1 MKNIFLSLLS
11 LAISFVAISQAP
23 VPFSWS
29 VPNTT
34 LPAGVTMG
42 VTSGGAS
49 FPPSFYASNGNVAA
63 PSVKLNGDHHY
74 VTINI
79 AAQGGVL
86 SYYLKGQNT
95 TGAPFQG
102 TLDIQFSANGTSWST
117 IRTLKDSGSISTT
130 AYTQYKDTCLPN
142 TRYIRF
148 FYTDKISGV
157 NVSLD
162 DIEIGVP
169 LPKPEAEIQ
178 ATIGTDTVFSGANY
192 YTSEAVSST
201 KRINV
206 IIENQGTDSTL
217 KITGVTSSNSA
228 EFSVVSFP
236 STVDSLSSDT
246 LKIDFTP
253 TAAGTRTSTISI
265 ANNDATENPYVINMV
280 GYGNGLA
287 TEPATPATIT
297 FSNVKTYKYEVSY
310 TGTSPLS
317 DESYLVLFK
326 KGSQPTGAPTD
337 GIVYS
342 AGESIGD
349 AKVAYVGKNL
359 NYLSKETHANT
370 EYHIAVF
377 SYSGF
382 GSYSNYNVTAK
393 RDSVTTPITMQ
404 SPTYY
409 NGLSVSSADF
419 IDSLHA
425 RTNPHILRFYS
436 DFDDTYINE
445 FAMRDTTNNQKVV
458 TCAYSGDEYIF
469 SPPFNFSV
477 ISREHTFP
485 QSWMPT
491 YGDQAKP
498 EYSDYHNL
506 YPVNQNNANS
516 VRSNKPL
523 GEVVTVISTFK
534 DGTYGLDHRGKQV
547 YEPRDSHKGNAAR
560 AMFYMSIAYNS
571 VGGDDWSFPSPIDP
585 FLVPYDQEQDVLKKW
600 HWQDPVDNE
609 EIARNDY
616 IESLQNNRNPFIDS
630 MNYVCYIDFTT
641 MNKETNIGPCITK
654 TISLEEKS
662 NLLNV
667 IAYPNPTQNELN
679 IAYSLNSKEKVMI
692 TVLNNLGQ
700 IISSTSFYAN
710 ENGVET
716 LDVSKLHAGIYH
728 VKLNGNGFETQ
739 LKFVKQ

>member
-1 MKNIFLSLLS
+1 MKKIVLSIISTAIS
-11 LAISFVAISQAP
+11 LAAISQAP

-42 VTSGGAS
+42 ITTGGATY
-49 FPPSFYASNGNVAA
+49 PPGFYASNGNLAA
-63 PSVKLNGDHHY
+63 PSVKLNGTGHY
-74 VTINI
+74 LTINI
-79 AAQGGVL
+79 AAQGGIV

-95 TGAPFQG
+95 TSAPFQG
-102 TLDIQFSANGTSWST
+102 TLDIQFSSNGTTWT
-117 IRTLKDSGSISTT
+117 NARTLVNAAISTT
-130 AYTQYKDTCLPN
+130 SYTQFKDTCLTN

-148 FYTDKISGV
+148 YYRNKVSGV
-157 NVSLD
+157 NISLD
-162 DIEIGVP
+162 DIAIGVP

-178 ATIGTDTVFSGANY
+178 ATIGTDTVFSGTNY
-192 YTSEAVSST
+192 YTSETVLST

-217 KITGVTSSNSA
+217 RISGVTSSNPT
-228 EFSVVSFP
+228 EFNIVSFP
-236 STVDSLSSDT
+236 STVDSLSKDT

-253 TAAGTRTSTISI
+253 SSAGTRTTTISI

-287 TEPATPATIT
+287 SEPSTPATLT
-297 FSNVKTYKYEVSY
+297 FSNIKTYKYEVSY
-310 TGTSPLS
+310 TGTTPLS

-326 KGSQPTGAPTD
+326 KGSQPTGIPTD
-337 GIVYS
+337 GIEYS
-342 AGESIGD
+342 AGESIGN
-349 AKVAYVGKNL
+349 AKIAYVGKNL
-359 NYLSKETHANT
+359 NYLSKETQANT

-382 GSYSNYNVTAK
+382 GTYCNYNSTPK

-409 NGLSVSSADF
+409 NALSVTSTDF

-425 RTNPHILRFYS
+425 RTNPHILAFYS

-445 FAMRDTTNNQKVV
+445 FAVRDTTNNQKVV
-458 TCAYSGDEYIF
+458 TCAYTGDEYIY

-477 ISREHTFP
+477 VSREHTFP

-491 YGDQAKP
+491 FGDKTKP
-498 EYSDYHNL
+498 EYNDYHNL
-506 YPVNQNNANS
+506 YPVNQNNANA

-534 DGTYGLDHRGKQV
+534 GGTLGLDHRGKQV
-547 YEPRDSHKGNAAR
+547 YEPMDSHKGNAAR

-571 VGGDDWSFPSPIDP
+571 VSGDDWSFPNPIDP
-585 FLVPYDQEQDVLKKW
+585 FTVPYGQEQDVLKKW

-616 IESLQNNRNPFIDS
+616 IESVQNNRNPFIDS
-630 MNYVCYIDFTT
+630 MNYVCYIDFST

-654 TISLEEKS
+654 TISLKEET
-662 NLLNV
+662 NLLNIV
-667 IAYPNPTQNELN
+667 AYPNPTQNELN
-679 IAYSLNSKEKVMI
+679 LAYSLKVDDDVTI
-692 TVLNNLGQ
+692 VILNNLGQ
-700 IISSTSFYAN
+700 TVSSFNFNAN
-710 ENGVET
+710 KNGVEKI
-716 LDVSKLHAGIYH
+716 DVSKLPAGIYH
-728 VKLNGNGFETQ
+728 IKLNGKTFESQ